1 MGLDQTS
8 LLTQLTNVQTAI
20 NALLTTTSP
29 AMRWRV
35 GQVEMD
41 NREYLRYLMEMQ
53 KSIVELMR
61 SEPSESYDTVQNAI
75 GPMGHDATEFIDE
88 NF

>member
-8 LLTQLTNVQTAI
+8 LNTQLTAVQSAITA
-20 NALLTTTSP
+20 ALANPFGS
-29 AMRWRV
+29 WRV
-35 GQVEMD
+35 GQVQFD
-41 NREYLRYLMEMQ
+41 QTRYLEYLAQLQ
-53 KSIVELMR
+53 TDLIKLMR
-61 SEPSESYDTVQNAI
+61 SEPSESYDTTQNAV

>member
-8 LLTQLTNVQTAI
+8 LQTQLTAVQAAITA
-20 NALLTTTSP
+20 ALGNPFGS
-29 AMRWRV
+29 WQV
-35 GQVEMD
+35 GQVKFD
-41 NREYLRYLMEMQ
+41 QTRYLEYLAQLQ
-53 KSIVELMR
+53 SDLIKLMR
-61 SEPSESYDTVQNAI
+61 SEPSESIDTVQNAV